1 VLIIRVSA
9 VASTAREG
17 YALTSWAVAYLVL
30 ANRDGLLRIL
40 FRYRG
45 HQSIKRLWE
54 GRSCRPES
62 RFFKEGEL

>member
-1 VLIIRVSA
+1 MLIIRVSA

-45 HQSIKRLWE
+45 HQSKQPAL
-54 GRSCRPES
+54 GGS
-62 RFFKEGEL
+62 